1 MKCSLHSLC
10 HGDTLLHKNIALVI
24 LHCGLSW
31 ERSSLSLS
39 PSILPS
45 FHLWVGNVLTD
56 QRNRKGFVFSFHRW
70 VTESKE
76 KGEILLLSH
85 GFTQLLSFGGK
96 HCFISLLWG
105 KTLCPS
111 IGFGFPLS
119 NRDDRQYRPYN
130 SKGTFLMQHQLW
142 LCQCNHFGW
151 LFSILSSFGIKSSD
165 IQLFVLPM
173 RDCSFKESRLC
184 VERQCITIFVVY
196 TILNV
201 LYTIEVLNLL
211 QTCKVSLLSG
221 FLSYAELKHIRF
233 DSTRRQA

>member
-1 MKCSLHSLC
+1 M
-10 HGDTLLHKNIALVI
+10 
-24 LHCGLSW
+24 
-31 ERSSLSLS
+31 
-39 PSILPS
+39 
-45 FHLWVGNVLTD
+45 
-56 QRNRKGFVFSFHRW
+56 
-70 VTESKE
+70 
-76 KGEILLLSH
+76 SH

-142 LCQCNHFGW
+142 LFYCLLKESGALGFVCIWLCQCNHFGW

-184 VERQCITIFVVY
+184 GERQCITIFVVY